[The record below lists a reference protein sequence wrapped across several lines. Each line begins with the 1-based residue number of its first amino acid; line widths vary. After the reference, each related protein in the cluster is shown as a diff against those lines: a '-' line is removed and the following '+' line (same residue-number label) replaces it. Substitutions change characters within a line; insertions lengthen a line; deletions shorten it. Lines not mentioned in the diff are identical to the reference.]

1 MQQMAN
7 PIIRVVTLAIDPS
20 RAWPFPAGV
29 LKITFKTHMLA
40 LWSPFCHSY
49 TVPGILYYTMMDF
62 LLTRF
67 FFSYVTRLHEPFA
80 VPKFSLG
87 FTVTG
92 LF

>member
-7 PIIRVVTLAIDPS
+7 PIIQVVTLAIDPS

-29 LKITFKTHMLA
+29 LKITSKTHMLA

-49 TVPGILYYTMMDF
+49 AIPGILYYTMMDF

-67 FFSYVTRLHEPFA
+67 FFPMLHDYTEPCA

-87 FTVTG
+87 FTVTE